1 MTLDR
6 LMEAG
11 LQREALLNVI
21 LNRVLTDVGGDF
33 EKGDLVR

>member
-6 LMEAG
+6 MMEVG

-21 LNRVLTDVGGDF
+21 LKQLLTDVGGDF
-33 EKGDLVR
+33 EKGDLMR